1 MEHEVGTDRTDE
13 ELLAAAL
20 SDPGGQQARWAASR
34 LLARYQGRVYAWC
47 YRHLRD
53 PERAL
58 DVAQEVLLSAYRNL
72 ASFGGRS
79 RFSSWL
85 FAIARNRC
93 LSEQRRPQILHDQEA
108 DLDELAARGRDPEQV
123 YLDRQDEEA
132 VLSLIRDH
140 LEPREQEALWL
151 RCFERMPVD
160 TITEIL
166 GITEASGARAVLQR
180 ARRRLRAA
188 LQERRRV
195 EGMNHG

>member
-1 MEHEVGTDRTDE
+1 MEFEVGTERTDE

-20 SDPGGQQARWAASR
+20 HDPAAPSARRAASR
-34 LLARYQGRVYAWC
+34 LLARYQDRVYAWC

-53 PERAL
+53 PEKAL

-72 ASFGGRS
+72 NSFGGRS

-108 DLDELAARGRDPEQV
+108 DLDGLAARGQDPEQA
-123 YLDRQDEEA
+123 YLDRLDEET
-132 VLSLIRDH
+132 VLGLIRNH
-140 LEPREQEALWL
+140 LEPQEQEALWL

-160 TITEIL
+160 AITEIL
-166 GITEASGARAVLQR
+166 GINEASGARAVLQR

-188 LQERRRV
+188 LEERRRL
-195 EGMNHG
+195 EGTNHG